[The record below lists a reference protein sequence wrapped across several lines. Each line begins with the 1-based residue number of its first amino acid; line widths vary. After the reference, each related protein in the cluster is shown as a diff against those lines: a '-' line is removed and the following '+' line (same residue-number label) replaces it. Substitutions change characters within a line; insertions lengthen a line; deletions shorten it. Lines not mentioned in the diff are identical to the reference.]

1 MKAIED
7 PRNVIELDLE
17 REGDLARIAG
27 LCEALGNETRL
38 NILRY
43 LQTPPYIFTIK
54 QLVKALGIPTTTLL
68 FHLEKMQKADLVSI
82 RYKSSTH
89 GAQRF
94 VGRMLHGADLR
105 FYRANDEKKLPNY
118 SVQSLGV
125 GMFSEFTGRDFNF
138 CTAESHFRSMSDN
151 CYLPERF
158 DAQLLYTSYGQIA
171 YRFSN
176 QDAKLHPVRELS
188 LTLELCSE
196 APYFDNNYLSD
207 ITFWINGVEA
217 ATYVSPG
224 DFGDRR
230 GHLNPEWWPSSN
242 TQYGILLAMA
252 VNDGGVFF
260 NGIKAQSKVSLAD
273 LKLESGNMIE
283 VRFGNKA
290 TALNP
295 GGFNLFG
302 RTFGDYAQDILLTLT
317 YEEPRSE

>member
-105 FYRANDEKKLPNY
+105 FYRANDETKLPNY

-125 GMFSEFTGRDFNF
+125 GMFSEFTGRDFSF
-138 CTAESHFRSMSDN
+138 CTAESHFRSLSDN
-151 CYLPERF
+151 CYLSERF

-176 QDAKLHPVRELS
+176 QDAKLGS
-188 LTLELCSE
+188 
-196 APYFDNNYLSD
+196 
-207 ITFWINGVEA
+207 
-217 ATYVSPG
+217 
-224 DFGDRR
+224 RR
-230 GHLNPEWWPSSN
+230 SQKCRLP
-242 TQYGILLAMA
+242 I
-252 VNDGGVFF
+252 
-260 NGIKAQSKVSLAD
+260 
-273 LKLESGNMIE
+273 
-283 VRFGNKA
+283 
-290 TALNP
+290 
-295 GGFNLFG
+295 
-302 RTFGDYAQDILLTLT
+302 
-317 YEEPRSE
+317 